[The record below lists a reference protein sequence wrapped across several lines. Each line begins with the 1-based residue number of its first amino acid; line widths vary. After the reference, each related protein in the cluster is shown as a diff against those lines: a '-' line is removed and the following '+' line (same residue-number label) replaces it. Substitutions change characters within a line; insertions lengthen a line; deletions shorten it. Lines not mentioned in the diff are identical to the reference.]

1 MSNAVSNLLRL
12 AKPARTGQA
21 VVSLVFR
28 PTGRQTGMQAHR
40 QAGTWSLTDE
50 RCWFSNISIMCVD
63 N

>member
-50 RCWFSNISIMCVD
+50 RCWF
-63 N
+63 